1 MGRHSSGKNN
11 YRLSGGAIAALVVAL
26 ALIAGLIW
34 WIVGNRGDSGTTSAQ
49 GGGNGGDDSCV
60 SGEITLPV
68 AASNA
73 VVGKELVDAYAASN
87 PVVRDYCIRPQMV
100 ESLADAAVYIAPNTP
115 IAHQELAQS
124 GRTAAVAD
132 PESVFA
138 DVVGLSG
145 QQNPGPDVP
154 LQKVIFPTQM
164 PASSAVVASMLAD
177 SDSTAVDVLTDQRI
191 DSVNGIT
198 VTPGMWVATSKADS
212 LPHAGFYPLDA
223 SVVYT
228 AIPLNSGATVD
239 ENQARA
245 GQDFARFGAQ
255 NFDSNAPQQ
264 PVIAEMVWAA
274 AMPTGGE
281 ALTADGNSPTNA
293 NDAAVA
299 ADGKVTN
306 TVFLLDTSD
315 AMEPYFES
323 ATRGVQRAADEVT
336 ASGYNVALW
345 NYSSPLSAGVTRGYR
360 DNVAM
365 TPSSSAVKNAVAA
378 LSTGGVPQTREA
390 VTAAVGSFPSPV
402 RIVVITT
409 GTADGEDDSAFT
421 KAIRAGADDDTSI
434 AVVHV
439 GKAPRDKALEAV
451 AASRQQV
458 DSAAELVA
466 AIVAA
471 TGTRS

>member
-1 MGRHSSGKNN
+1 MGRHSTGKNN
-11 YRLSGGAIAALVVAL
+11 YKLSGGIIAALVVAL
-26 ALIAGLIW
+26 ALVSGLLW
-34 WIVGNRGDSGTTSAQ
+34 FVLSNRGSSESTAAQ
-49 GGGNGGDDSCV
+49 GGGDGANDACV
-60 SGEITLPV
+60 SGEMTLPV

-73 VVGKELVDAYAASN
+73 VVGRELVDAYAASN
-87 PVVRDYCIRPQMV
+87 PVVRDHCIRPQLV
-100 ESLADAAVYIAPNTP
+100 ESLSDAAVYIAPNTP

-124 GRTAAVAD
+124 GRTAAVAE
-132 PESVFA
+132 PEAVFA

-145 QQNPGPDVP
+145 QENPGPNVP
-154 LQKVIFPTQM
+154 LQKVVFPTQM
-164 PASSAVVASMLAD
+164 PASSAVVASLLAD
-177 SDSTAVDVLTDQRI
+177 SDSTAVNVLTDQRI
-191 DSVNGIT
+191 DSVNGISL
-198 VTPGMWVATSKADS
+198 TPGMWVATSKADS

-223 SVVYT
+223 SVIYT
-228 AIPLNSGATVD
+228 AIPLNSGASVD

-245 GQDFARFGAQ
+245 GQDFARYGAQ
-255 NFDSNAPQQ
+255 NFNADTPKQ

-274 AMPTGGE
+274 AMPTGGA
-281 ALTADGNSPTNA
+281 ALTTDGNSPTNA

-299 ADGKVTN
+299 ADGKVSN
-306 TVFLLDTSD
+306 TVFLLDTSA
-315 AMEPYFES
+315 AMEPYLES
-323 ATRGVQRAADEVT
+323 AKRGVQRAADEVT

-365 TPSSSAVKNAVAA
+365 TPSPSAVKTAVAD
-378 LSTGGVPQTREA
+378 LTSGGVPQTREA
-390 VTAAVGSFPSPV
+390 VTAAVGSFSGPV

-409 GTADGEDDSAFT
+409 GTADGDDDAAFT
-421 KAIRAGADDDTSI
+421 KAIRAGLDNDTSI

-439 GKAPRDKALEAV
+439 GTAPRDQALEAV

-458 DSAAELVA
+458 DAAPELVA

>member
-1 MGRHSSGKNN
+1 MGRHSSGQNN
-11 YRLSGGAIAALVVAL
+11 YRLSGSAIAALVVAL
-26 ALIAGLIW
+26 ALVAGLIW
-34 WIVGNRGDSGTTSAQ
+34 FVVWQRGASESTAAQGDGSGT
-49 GGGNGGDDSCV
+49 NDSCV
-60 SGEITLPV
+60 SGDITLPV
-68 AASNA
+68 ASSNA

-87 PVVRDYCIRPQMV
+87 PVVRDYCIRPQLV
-100 ESLADAAVYIAPNTP
+100 ETLSDAAVYIAPNTP
-115 IAHQELAQS
+115 IAHQELARS
-124 GRTAAVAD
+124 DRTAAVAD
-132 PESVFA
+132 PEQVFA

-145 QQNPGPDVP
+145 QDNPGPNVP
-154 LQKVIFPTQM
+154 LQKVVFPTQM
-164 PASSAVVASMLAD
+164 PASSAVVASLLAD
-177 SDSTAVDVLTDQRI
+177 SDSTAVNVLTDQQI
-191 DSVNGIT
+191 DSVDGIT
-198 VTPGMWVATSKADS
+198 LTPGMWVATSKANS

-223 SVVYT
+223 SVIYT

-245 GQDFARFGAQ
+245 GQDFARFSAQ
-255 NFDSNAPQQ
+255 NFDAETPKQ

-274 AMPTGGE
+274 AMPTGGA

-299 ADGKVTN
+299 ADGQVGN
-306 TVFLLDTSD
+306 TVFLLDTSG
-315 AMEPYFES
+315 AMEPYLES
-323 ATRGVQRAADEVT
+323 AKRGVERAADEVT
-336 ASGYNVALW
+336 AAGHNVALW
-345 NYSSPLSAGVTRGYR
+345 NYSSPLSVGVTNGYR

-365 TPSSSAVKNAVAA
+365 TSSPSAVKNAVAP
-378 LSTGGVPQTREA
+378 LTTGGVPQTREA

-409 GTADGEDDSAFT
+409 GTADGEDDAVFT
-421 KAIRAGADDDTSI
+421 KAIQAGADSGTSI

-439 GKAPRDKALEAV
+439 GSAPHDKALEAV

-458 DSAAELVA
+458 GSAAELEA